1 MKPILIVFI
10 CHTNEILEKIIQD
23 YPTVSLFFVGNAEID
38 EKYRQNPNI
47 IISRELPENIEDKSK
62 FLTFTAWY
70 AISKNRLFLEY
81 EYICLFEYDVS
92 LCPDFESKM
101 TEMISQQ
108 NSESATGYDVFSFSK
123 IKRFFFWDINP
134 KLFYPYLEKKKVW
147 YDILELWYN
156 STNQCIRRGLLDEF
170 VDWYYPSG
178 LLFWYLDRKMVSWYH
193 ERLFSVFL
201 HVLDKSVYLIDNENE
216 PAMIQHIGYSS
227 HCKTMNQKMEP
238 DIPLETFSEYLSS
251 WDDLGSDP
259 EVLAKID
266 AHYST

>member
-1 MKPILIVFI
+1 MKSILIVFI

-23 YPTVSLFFVGNAEID
+23 YPTATFFFVGNEEID

-108 NSESATGYDVFSFSK
+108 NDIRYDVFSFSK
-123 IKRFFFWDINP
+123 LKRFFFWDINP

-147 YDILELWYN
+147 YDILNLWYD
-156 STNQCIRRGLLDEF
+156 STNQCIRRELLDEF
-170 VDWYYPSG
+170 VDWYYPSC
-178 LLFWYLDRKMVSWYH
+178 LFFWYLDRKMVSWYH

-201 HVLDKSVYLIDNENE
+201 HVLDKPVYLVNTEH
-216 PAMIQHIGYSS
+216 AMIQHIGYSS
-227 HCKTMNQKMEP
+227 HCKTMNQKKEP
-238 DIPLETFSEYLSS
+238 EFPPEIFSEYVQF
-251 WDDLGSDP
+251 WDDLSSDP

-266 AHYST
+266 SYYCI